1 METISTWPRGE
12 GIRVERQIVGWGSGG
27 REGAEARCLHMPI
40 SLAIALSLGGLR
52 NTNTCVRRWPC

>member
-12 GIRVERQIVGWGSGG
+12 GIRVERQIVGWGGKG
-27 REGAEARCLHMPI
+27 EAEVRCLHMPI

-52 NTNTCVRRWPC
+52 NTNNCVRRLPC